1 MRTLGTL
8 LSYLLGVTALIGA
21 VVVAISLLPSV
32 AATTPQSEEL
42 SLSSS
47 PRIAAWQERIA
58 EEKVYAERERARVA
72 EEKAR
77 WTALGKP
84 PVAQAV
90 NETRTRELEER
101 EQARARQAQRETQRR
116 AQQAYVRKNA
126 ENAFAY
132 APGGYAPASR
142 ASRYDSIYSTMRD
155 AAGL

>member
-8 LSYLLGVTALIGA
+8 LSYLFGVIALVGA

-32 AATTPQSEEL
+32 AATTPQSEEP

-58 EEKVYAERERARVA
+58 EEKIYAERERARAA

-77 WTALGKP
+77 WAALGKP
-84 PVAQAV
+84 PMTQAV

-101 EQARARQAQRETQRR
+101 ESARARQAQREAQRR
-116 AQQAYVRKNA
+116 AQQAYARKNA

-142 ASRYDSIYSTMRD
+142 SSRYDSIYSTMRD